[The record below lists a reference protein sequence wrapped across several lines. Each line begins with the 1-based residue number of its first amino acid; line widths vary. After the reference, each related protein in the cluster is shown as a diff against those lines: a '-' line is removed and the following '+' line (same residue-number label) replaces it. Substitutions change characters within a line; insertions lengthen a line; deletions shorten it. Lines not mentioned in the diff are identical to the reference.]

1 VNYETQV
8 LALIREGNPIQ
19 DPDTLT
25 VDQSDSAVY
34 LATLTTRS
42 SEVTNLDTKQTEPTS
57 TKRSMMPWLI
67 AAGVAAVIGV
77 AIIFAAQNT
86 EEAPVVDQ
94 PTPTAGPVTIK
105 TDIDRSVTPLQGT
118 FEVTVGADALGC
130 SSGTLVSMNSETF
143 GKKDNVMTC
152 ESGPNTGTF
161 TIIYDPTDTSRWNV
175 LESSDDF
182 AGLQGEG
189 RISFVLPD
197 ASTVEETFE
206 GDIEY
211 TS

>member
-1 VNYETQV
+1 MATLAHSNPVPDVEDIDLVQV
-8 LALIREGNPIQ
+8 GTA
-19 DPDTLT
+19 
-25 VDQSDSAVY
+25 SY
-34 LATLTTRS
+34 LATLEQRS
-42 SEVTNLDTKQTEPTS
+42 SGMTELDTKTRERKDK
-57 TKRSMMPWLI
+57 KRSLVPWLI

-77 AIIFAAQNT
+77 AIIVAAQNT
-86 EEAPVVDQ
+86 GEAPVVDQ

-105 TDIDRSVTPLQGT
+105 TDVDRSVSPLQGT
-118 FEVTVGADALGC
+118 FEVTVGADLLGC
-130 SSGTLVSMNSETF
+130 SSGTLVQMDSETF

-152 ESGPNTGTF
+152 ESGANAGTF
-161 TIIYDPTDTSRWNV
+161 TIIYDPSDTSRWNV

-189 RISFVLPD
+189 RMSFVLPN
-197 ASTVEETFE
+197 ASTVVETFT

>member
-1 VNYETQV
+1 VNYETQI

-57 TKRSMMPWLI
+57 AKRSIVPWLI
-67 AAGVAAVIGV
+67 AAGVAAIIGV
-77 AIIFAAQNT
+77 AIIIAAQNT
-86 EEAPVVDQ
+86 EQAPVVDQ

-105 TDIDRSVTPLQGT
+105 TDVDRSVSPLSGT
-118 FEVTVGADALGC
+118 FEVTVGADVLGC
-130 SSGTLVSMNSETF
+130 SSGTVVQMESDSF

-152 ESGPNTGTF
+152 ESGTNTGTF
-161 TIIYDPTDTSRWNV
+161 TIIYDATDTSRWNV

-189 RISFVLPD
+189 RISFVLG
-197 ASTVEETFE
+197 A